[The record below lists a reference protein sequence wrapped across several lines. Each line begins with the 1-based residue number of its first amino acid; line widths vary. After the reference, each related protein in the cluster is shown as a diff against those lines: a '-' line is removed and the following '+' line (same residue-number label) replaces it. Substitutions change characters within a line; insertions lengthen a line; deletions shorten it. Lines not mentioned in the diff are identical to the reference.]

1 MRVRREHAPNSGATQ
16 LLTRIALVGAEHL
29 GTSLHAVVSVR
40 VQRENRRV
48 KTRPRTVTRV
58 PRAHHISLISALGES
73 VPAARRSG
81 FKSRSAG
88 FSRAQ

>member
-1 MRVRREHAPNSGATQ
+1 MHHYINCPEPSLAYLANVCCTGLCQGVDRGTPTSG
-16 LLTRIALVGAEHL
+16 
-29 GTSLHAVVSVR
+29 VSS

-48 KTRPRTVTRV
+48 KTRPRTVTKV

-81 FKSRSAG
+81 FKSRSAS
-88 FSRAQ
+88 FSRAG